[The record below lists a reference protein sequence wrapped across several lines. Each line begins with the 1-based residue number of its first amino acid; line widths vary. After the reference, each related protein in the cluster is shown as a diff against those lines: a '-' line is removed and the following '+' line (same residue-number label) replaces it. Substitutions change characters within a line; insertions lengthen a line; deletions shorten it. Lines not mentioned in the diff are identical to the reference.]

1 MNMLHSKK
9 RIKRDSSN
17 NKKLRSNKTRSNK
30 TRSNKLRSNKTRN
43 NAISNM
49 RNFTLFWLSGSVS
62 QLGSAMT
69 SYALI
74 IWAYQ
79 QTKSAMTVSLMS
91 FSMYLPYICISI
103 FAGAFI
109 DRHSKKKI
117 MLITDFMAAIC
128 TFVIFLLIVTD
139 QFQIWHIYIVNMVIG
154 FANSFQSP
162 AQSVA
167 VGIMVPKEEYARA
180 SGMNSFSNNL
190 LTVATPMLAASLISV
205 VGLKGIL
212 LIDVVTFLFAEGVL
226 LFFIKIPEVINK
238 HANKNQ
244 SIFAGCKEGVQF
256 LCNHKGIL
264 FIVLSMACMNFFSR
278 LTYENI
284 LSPMILA
291 RSGGNTQVLGIVTGM
306 IGFGGILGGLLVS
319 LRKKSDNKIAEI
331 FLTAAFSF
339 LCGDL
344 LMGVGRNVVL
354 WSIAALAA
362 SVPIPFITAAQNV
375 IMYEVI
381 PRDVQ
386 GRIFA
391 VRNTIQFCTI
401 PIGILLGGFL
411 ADYVFEPFLVSSS
424 QGAKWVQG
432 LVGNTEGSGMAL
444 MFVMT
449 GLLGCLTSLLWYR
462 SKEICKLK

>member
-1 MNMLHSKK
+1 MSMLHTKK
-9 RIKRDSSN
+9 RIKRDNKSN
-17 NKKLRSNKTRSNK
+17 NNK
-30 TRSNKLRSNKTRN
+30 
-43 NAISNM
+43 ISNM

-128 TFVIFLLIVTD
+128 TFAIFLLMVTNL
-139 QFQIWHIYIVNMVIG
+139 FQIWHIYIVNMIIG

-190 LTVATPMLAASLISV
+190 LTVVTPMLAASLISV

-212 LIDVVTFLFAEGVL
+212 LIDVVTFLIAEGFL
-226 LFFIKIPEVINK
+226 LFIIKIPEVINK
-238 HANKNQ
+238 HENKNQ
-244 SIFAGCKEGVQF
+244 NIFAGCKEGVRF

-264 FIVLSMACMNFFSR
+264 YIVLSMACMNFFSR

-319 LRKKSDNKIAEI
+319 LRKKSSNKIAEI

-381 PRDVQ
+381 PREVQ

-391 VRNTIQFCTI
+391 VKNAIQFCTI

-411 ADYVFEPFLVSSS
+411 ADYVFEPFMVSGS

-432 LVGNTEGSGMAL
+432 LVGNMEGSGMAL

-462 SKEICKLK
+462 SKEIRKLR

>member
-1 MNMLHSKK
+1 MNMLHTRK
-9 RIKRDSSN
+9 RIKRDNKSN
-17 NKKLRSNKTRSNK
+17 NNKSKKNIWY
-30 TRSNKLRSNKTRN
+30 N
-43 NAISNM
+43 NTISNM

-74 IWAYQ
+74 IWAYK

-128 TFVIFLLIVTD
+128 TFMIFLLIVTN
-139 QFQIWHIYIVNMVIG
+139 QFQIWHIYIVNMIIG

-190 LTVATPMLAASLISV
+190 LTVVTPMLAASLISV

-212 LIDVVTFLFAEGVL
+212 LIDVVTFLLAEGVL
-226 LFFIKIPEVINK
+226 LFFIKIPEVISK
-238 HANKNQ
+238 HVNNNQ
-244 SIFAGCKEGVQF
+244 NIFAGCREGVQF
-256 LCNHKGIL
+256 LFNHKGIL
-264 FIVLSMACMNFFSR
+264 YIVLSMACMNFFSR

-291 RSGGNTQVLGIVTGM
+291 RSGGNTQVLSIVTGM
-306 IGFGGILGGLLVS
+306 IGFGGIIGGLLVS

-381 PRDVQ
+381 PREVQ

-391 VRNTIQFCTI
+391 VRNAIQFCTI

-411 ADYVFEPFLVSSS
+411 ADYVFEPFMVSGS
-424 QGAKWVQG
+424 QRAKWVQG

-462 SKEICKLK
+462 SKEIYKLK

>member
-17 NKKLRSNKTRSNK
+17 NKKSR
-30 TRSNKLRSNKTRN
+30 NKLRSNKTRN

-128 TFVIFLLIVTD
+128 TFVIFLLIVTN

>member
-1 MNMLHSKK
+1 MNMLHTKK
-9 RIKRDSSN
+9 RINRDSSN
-17 NKKLRSNKTRSNK
+17 NKKLRNNKLRSNK
-30 TRSNKLRSNKTRN
+30 TRSNKTRN

-128 TFVIFLLIVTD
+128 TFVIFLLIVTN

-190 LTVATPMLAASLISV
+190 LTVATPMLAASLISL

-226 LFFIKIPEVINK
+226 LFYIKIPEVINK

-264 FIVLSMACMNFFSR
+264 YIVLSMACMNFFSR

-381 PRDVQ
+381 PREVQ

-391 VRNTIQFCTI
+391 VKNAIQFCTI

-411 ADYVFEPFLVSSS
+411 ADYVFEPFMVSGS

-449 GLLGCLTSLLWYR
+449 GILGCLTSLLWYR

>member
-17 NKKLRSNKTRSNK
+17 NKKSR
-30 TRSNKLRSNKTRN
+30 NKLRSNKTRN

-128 TFVIFLLIVTD
+128 TFVIFLLIVTN

-167 VGIMVPKEEYARA
+167 VGIMIPKEEYARA

-306 IGFGGILGGLLVS
+306 IGFGGILGGLLVT

-381 PRDVQ
+381 PREVQ

-391 VRNTIQFCTI
+391 VKNAIQFCTI

-411 ADYVFEPFLVSSS
+411 ADYVFEPFMVSGS

-444 MFVMT
+444 MFVIT
-449 GLLGCLTSLLWYR
+449 GILGCLTSLLWYR

>member
-17 NKKLRSNKTRSNK
+17 NKKSR
-30 TRSNKLRSNKTRN
+30 NKLRSNKTRN

-128 TFVIFLLIVTD
+128 TFVIFLLIVTN

-167 VGIMVPKEEYARA
+167 VGIMIPKEEYARA

-306 IGFGGILGGLLVS
+306 IGFGGILGGLLVT

-381 PRDVQ
+381 PREVQ

-391 VRNTIQFCTI
+391 VKNAIQFCTI

-411 ADYVFEPFLVSSS
+411 ADYVFEPFLVSGS

-444 MFVMT
+444 MFVIT
-449 GLLGCLTSLLWYR
+449 GILGCLTSLLWYR

>member
-17 NKKLRSNKTRSNK
+17 NKKSR
-30 TRSNKLRSNKTRN
+30 NKLRSNKTRN

-117 MLITDFMAAIC
+117 MLFTDFMAAIC
-128 TFVIFLLIVTD
+128 TFVIFLLIVTN

-167 VGIMVPKEEYARA
+167 VGIMIPKEEYARA

-381 PRDVQ
+381 PREVQ

-391 VRNTIQFCTI
+391 VKNAIQFCTI

-411 ADYVFEPFLVSSS
+411 ADYVFEPFLVSGS

-444 MFVMT
+444 MFVIT
-449 GLLGCLTSLLWYR
+449 GILGCLTSLLWYR

>member
-1 MNMLHSKK
+1 MNMLHTRK
-9 RIKRDSSN
+9 RIKRDNKSN
-17 NKKLRSNKTRSNK
+17 NNKSKKNILD
-30 TRSNKLRSNKTRN
+30 N
-43 NAISNM
+43 NTISNM
-49 RNFTLFWLSGSVS
+49 RNFALFWLSRSLS

-117 MLITDFMAAIC
+117 MLITDLMAAIC
-128 TFVIFLLIVTD
+128 TFVIFLLIVTN
-139 QFQIWHIYIVNMVIG
+139 QFQIWHIYIVNMIIG

-190 LTVATPMLAASLISV
+190 LTVVTPMIAASLVSV

-212 LIDVVTFLFAEGVL
+212 LIDVVTFLLAEGVL
-226 LFFIKIPEVINK
+226 LFFIKIPEVISK
-238 HANKNQ
+238 HVNKNQ
-244 SIFAGCKEGVQF
+244 NIFAGCREGVQF

-264 FIVLSMACMNFFSR
+264 YIVLSMACMNFFSR

-381 PRDVQ
+381 PREVQ

-391 VRNTIQFCTI
+391 VRNAIQFCTI

-411 ADYVFEPFLVSSS
+411 ADYVFEPFMVSGS
-424 QGAKWVQG
+424 QGAKWMQG
-432 LVGNTEGSGMAL
+432 LVGNMEGSGMAL
-444 MFVMT
+444 MFIMT
-449 GLLGCLTSLLWYR
+449 GLLGCLASLLWYR
-462 SKEICKLK
+462 SKEIRKLK

>member
-17 NKKLRSNKTRSNK
+17 NKKLRNNKLRSNKTRSNK
-30 TRSNKLRSNKTRN
+30 TRN
-43 NAISNM
+43 NAVSNM

-128 TFVIFLLIVTD
+128 TFVIFLLIVTN
-139 QFQIWHIYIVNMVIG
+139 QFRIWHIYIVNMVIG

-238 HANKNQ
+238 NANKNQ

-264 FIVLSMACMNFFSR
+264 YIVLSMACMNFFSR

>member
-1 MNMLHSKK
+1 MYMLHSKK

-17 NKKLRSNKTRSNK
+17 NNQSR
-30 TRSNKLRSNKTRN
+30 NKLRSNKTRN
-43 NAISNM
+43 NAFSNM

-79 QTKSAMTVSLMS
+79 LTKSAMTVSLMS

-103 FAGAFI
+103 FAGAFT

-128 TFVIFLLIVTD
+128 TFVIFLLIVTN

-167 VGIMVPKEEYARA
+167 IGIMVPKEEYARA

-190 LTVATPMLAASLISV
+190 LIVVTPMLAASLIPV
-205 VGLKGIL
+205 VGLRGIL
-212 LIDVVTFLFAEGVL
+212 LIDVVTFLFAEVVL
-226 LFFIKIPEVINK
+226 LFFIKIPEFINK
-238 HANKNQ
+238 HVKENH
-244 SIFAGCKEGVQF
+244 SIFAGCKEGLQF

-264 FIVLSMACMNFFSR
+264 HIVLSMACMNFLSR

-306 IGFGGILGGLLVS
+306 IGFGGVLGGLLVS
-319 LRKKSDNKIAEI
+319 LRKKSGNKITEI

-344 LMGVGRNVVL
+344 LMGVGRNVIL

-362 SVPIPFITAAQNV
+362 SVPIPYITAAQNV

-381 PRDVQ
+381 PREVQ

-391 VRNTIQFCTI
+391 VRNAIQFCTI

-411 ADYVFEPFLVSSS
+411 ADYVFEPFMASGS
-424 QGAKWVQG
+424 QGANCMQV

-449 GLLGCLTSLLWYR
+449 GVLGCLISLLWYR
-462 SKEICKLK
+462 SKEIHKLR

>member
-17 NKKLRSNKTRSNK
+17 NKKSR
-30 TRSNKLRSNKTRN
+30 NKLRSNKTRN

-128 TFVIFLLIVTD
+128 TFVIFLLIVTN

-167 VGIMVPKEEYARA
+167 VGIMIPKEEYARA

-212 LIDVVTFLFAEGVL
+212 LIDVVTFLFAEGG
-226 LFFIKIPEVINK
+226 FVILY
-238 HANKNQ
+238 KN
-244 SIFAGCKEGVQF
+244 S
-256 LCNHKGIL
+256 
-264 FIVLSMACMNFFSR
+264 
-278 LTYENI
+278 
-284 LSPMILA
+284 
-291 RSGGNTQVLGIVTGM
+291 
-306 IGFGGILGGLLVS
+306 
-319 LRKKSDNKIAEI
+319 
-331 FLTAAFSF
+331 
-339 LCGDL
+339 
-344 LMGVGRNVVL
+344 
-354 WSIAALAA
+354 
-362 SVPIPFITAAQNV
+362 
-375 IMYEVI
+375 
-381 PRDVQ
+381 
-386 GRIFA
+386 
-391 VRNTIQFCTI
+391 
-401 PIGILLGGFL
+401 
-411 ADYVFEPFLVSSS
+411 
-424 QGAKWVQG
+424 
-432 LVGNTEGSGMAL
+432 
-444 MFVMT
+444 
-449 GLLGCLTSLLWYR
+449 
-462 SKEICKLK
+462 

>member
-17 NKKLRSNKTRSNK
+17 NKKSR
-30 TRSNKLRSNKTRN
+30 NKLRSNKTRN

-128 TFVIFLLIVTD
+128 TFVIFLLIVTN

-238 HANKNQ
+238 NANKNQ

-264 FIVLSMACMNFFSR
+264 YIVLSMACMNFFSR

-381 PRDVQ
+381 PREVQ

-391 VRNTIQFCTI
+391 VKNAIQFCTI

-462 SKEICKLK
+462 SKEIRKLK

>member
-1 MNMLHSKK
+1 MNMLHTKK
-9 RIKRDSSN
+9 RINRDSSN
-17 NKKLRSNKTRSNK
+17 NKKLRINKLRN
-30 TRSNKLRSNKTRN
+30 NKLRSNKTRN

-128 TFVIFLLIVTD
+128 TFVIFLLIVTN

-264 FIVLSMACMNFFSR
+264 YIVLSMACMNYFSR

-381 PRDVQ
+381 PREVQ

-391 VRNTIQFCTI
+391 VKNAIQFCTI

-411 ADYVFEPFLVSSS
+411 ADYVFEPFMVSGS

-444 MFVMT
+444 MFVIT
-449 GLLGCLTSLLWYR
+449 GILGCLTSLLWYR

>member
-1 MNMLHSKK
+1 MNMLHTKK
-9 RIKRDSSN
+9 RINRDSSN
-17 NKKLRSNKTRSNK
+17 NKKLRNNKLRSNK
-30 TRSNKLRSNKTRN
+30 TRSNKTRN

-128 TFVIFLLIVTD
+128 TFVIFLLIVTN

-190 LTVATPMLAASLISV
+190 LTVATPMIAASLISV

-226 LFFIKIPEVINK
+226 LIFIKIPEVINK

-264 FIVLSMACMNFFSR
+264 YIVLSMACMNFFSR

-381 PRDVQ
+381 PREVQ

-391 VRNTIQFCTI
+391 VKNAIQFCTI

-411 ADYVFEPFLVSSS
+411 ADYVFEPFMVSGS

-432 LVGNTEGSGMAL
+432 LVGNTEGGGMAL

-449 GLLGCLTSLLWYR
+449 GILGCLTSLLWYR

>member
-17 NKKLRSNKTRSNK
+17 NKKSR
-30 TRSNKLRSNKTRN
+30 NKLRSNKTRN

-128 TFVIFLLIVTD
+128 TFVIFLLIVTN

-167 VGIMVPKEEYARA
+167 VGIMIPKEEYARA

-226 LFFIKIPEVINK
+226 LFSIKIPEVINK

-264 FIVLSMACMNFFSR
+264 YIVLSMACLNFFSR

-306 IGFGGILGGLLVS
+306 IGFGGILGRLLVS

-375 IMYEVI
+375 IVYEVI
-381 PRDVQ
+381 PREVQ

-391 VRNTIQFCTI
+391 VKNAIQFCTI

-411 ADYVFEPFLVSSS
+411 ADYVFEPFMVSGS

-444 MFVMT
+444 MFVIT
-449 GLLGCLTSLLWYR
+449 GILGCLTSLLWYR

>member
-1 MNMLHSKK
+1 MNMLHTKK
-9 RIKRDSSN
+9 RINRDSSN
-17 NKKLRSNKTRSNK
+17 NKKLRINKLRN
-30 TRSNKLRSNKTRN
+30 NKLRSNKTRN

-128 TFVIFLLIVTD
+128 TFVIFLLIVTN

-205 VGLKGIL
+205 VDLKGIL

-226 LFFIKIPEVINK
+226 LFYIKIPEVINK

-264 FIVLSMACMNFFSR
+264 YIVLSMACMNFFSR

-381 PRDVQ
+381 PREVQ

-391 VRNTIQFCTI
+391 VKNAIQFCTI

-411 ADYVFEPFLVSSS
+411 ADYVFEPFMVSGS

-449 GLLGCLTSLLWYR
+449 GILGCLTSLLWYR

>member
-17 NKKLRSNKTRSNK
+17 NKKSR
-30 TRSNKLRSNKTRN
+30 NKLRSNKTRN

-128 TFVIFLLIVTD
+128 TFVIFLLIVTN

-167 VGIMVPKEEYARA
+167 VGIMIPKEEYARA

-444 MFVMT
+444 MFVIT
-449 GLLGCLTSLLWYR
+449 GILGCLTSLLWYR

>member
-1 MNMLHSKK
+1 MNILRNKK
-9 RIKRDSSN
+9 RIKTNNSINKKLGNNKSR
-17 NKKLRSNKTRSNK
+17 NKKLRSSKS
-30 TRSNKLRSNKTRN
+30 SS

-128 TFVIFLLIVTD
+128 TFAIFLLIVTN
-139 QFQIWHIYIVNMVIG
+139 QFQIWHIYIVNMIIG

-190 LTVATPMLAASLISV
+190 LTVVTPMLAASLISV

-212 LIDVVTFLFAEGVL
+212 LIDVVTFLIAESVL
-226 LFFIKIPEVINK
+226 LFFIKIPEVINR
-238 HANKNQ
+238 HVNNNQ

-264 FIVLSMACMNFFSR
+264 YIVLSMACMNFFSR

-375 IMYEVI
+375 ILYEVI
-381 PRDVQ
+381 PREVQ

-391 VRNTIQFCTI
+391 VRNAIQFCTI
-401 PIGILLGGFL
+401 PIGILLGGFF
-411 ADYVFEPFLVSSS
+411 ADYVFEPFVVGGS
-424 QGAKWVQG
+424 QGAKWVQV

-449 GLLGCLTSLLWYR
+449 GLLGCLTSMLWYR
-462 SKEICKLK
+462 SKEIRKLK

>member
-1 MNMLHSKK
+1 MNMLHTKK
-9 RIKRDSSN
+9 RINRDSSN
-17 NKKLRSNKTRSNK
+17 NKKLRNNKLRSNK
-30 TRSNKLRSNKTRN
+30 TRSNKTRN

-128 TFVIFLLIVTD
+128 TFVIFLLIVTN

-205 VGLKGIL
+205 VDLKGIL

-226 LFFIKIPEVINK
+226 LFYIKIPEVINK

-264 FIVLSMACMNFFSR
+264 YIVLSMACMNYFSR

-381 PRDVQ
+381 PREVQ

-391 VRNTIQFCTI
+391 VKNAIQFCTI

-411 ADYVFEPFLVSSS
+411 ADYVFEPFMVSGS

-449 GLLGCLTSLLWYR
+449 GILGCLTSLLWYR

>member
-17 NKKLRSNKTRSNK
+17 NKQSR
-30 TRSNKLRSNKTRN
+30 NKLRSNKTRN
-43 NAISNM
+43 NAFSNM

-79 QTKSAMTVSLMS
+79 LTKSAMTVSLMS

-128 TFVIFLLIVTD
+128 TFVIFLLIVTN
-139 QFQIWHIYIVNMVIG
+139 QFQIWHIYVVNMVIG

-212 LIDVVTFLFAEGVL
+212 LIDVMTFLFAEGVL
-226 LFFIKIPEVINK
+226 FFFIKIPEVINR
-238 HANKNQ
+238 HGNKNQ

-264 FIVLSMACMNFFSR
+264 YIVLSMACMNFFSR

-362 SVPIPFITAAQNV
+362 SVPIPFITAAQNA

-381 PRDVQ
+381 PREVQ

-391 VRNTIQFCTI
+391 VRNAIQFCTI

-411 ADYVFEPFLVSSS
+411 ADYAFEPFIVSGS

-432 LVGNTEGSGMAL
+432 LVGNSEGSGMAL

-449 GLLGCLTSLLWYR
+449 GFLGCLTSLLWYR
-462 SKEICKLK
+462 SREIRKLK

>member
-17 NKKLRSNKTRSNK
+17 NKKSR
-30 TRSNKLRSNKTRN
+30 NKLRSNKTRN

-128 TFVIFLLIVTD
+128 TFVIFLLIVTN
-139 QFQIWHIYIVNMVIG
+139 QLQIWHIYIVNMVIG

-244 SIFAGCKEGVQF
+244 SIFAGCKEGFQF

-354 WSIAALAA
+354 WRIAALAA

-381 PRDVQ
+381 PREVQ

-391 VRNTIQFCTI
+391 VKNAIQFCTI

-411 ADYVFEPFLVSSS
+411 ADYVFEPFMVSGS

-444 MFVMT
+444 MFVIT
-449 GLLGCLTSLLWYR
+449 GILGCLTSLLWYR